1 MTKRLILQGNDA
13 VALGAVKAGLDF
25 FAGYPITPAS
35 EILHKLVEF
44 PGQVKVLQMEDEIAS
59 INACV
64 GAALAGAKA
73 MTATSGPGF
82 SLMQE
87 GIGLGHMV
95 EAPLVVV
102 NVQRVGPSTG
112 MPTFGAQGDILQCR
126 YGSHGDYFPIVLY
139 PNSVSELYT
148 CTMHAMN
155 AAEESLSPVVLLSD
169 GCIGHLYE
177 TAELVDVP
185 LKARKTKPLGSGTR
199 HFTSLTHAG
208 DYPKATV
215 PTAHQDLI
223 AAMAKK
229 TAEVAARYAF
239 YEYLPVKGADTL
251 IVAFGAAS
259 RAAYHFKDRCA
270 IFRPIRIFPMLEE
283 LAEIARGYKHIVVI
297 EMNVGQYRLLV
308 EALLHR
314 PVGFIPLL
322 GGVVRISY
330 VEEILK
336 KCLSENT

>member
-1 MTKRLILQGNDA
+1 MAKRMLLQGNDA

-35 EILHKLVEF
+35 EILHKIVEF
-44 PGQVKVLQMEDEIAS
+44 PRQVKVLQMEDEIAS

-126 YGSHGDYFPIVLY
+126 WGSHGDYSPIALY
-139 PNSVSELYT
+139 PNSVAELYA
-148 CTMHAMN
+148 CTIHAFN
-155 AAEESLSPVVLLSD
+155 AAEESLSPVILLSD

-177 TAELVDVP
+177 TAELADVP
-185 LKARKTKPLGSGTR
+185 LKKRAAQPLGNGTR

-208 DYPKATV
+208 DYPRATS
-215 PTAHQDLI
+215 PEAHQKLI
-223 AAMAKK
+223 ASLEKK
-229 TAEVAARYAF
+229 TAAVAPRYAF
-239 YEYLPVKGADTL
+239 YEYLPRAGADTL
-251 IVAFGAAS
+251 LVGFGGAS
-259 RAAYHFKDRCA
+259 RALYHFKDRCA

-283 LAEIARGYKHIVVI
+283 LAEIARGYRRVVVV
-297 EMNVGQYRLLV
+297 EMNAGQYRLLV

-322 GGVVRISY
+322 GGVMQISY
-330 VEEILK
+330 IEESLK
-336 KCLSENT
+336 RCLS

>member
-13 VALGAVKAGLDF
+13 VALGALKAGLTF

-35 EILHKLVEF
+35 EILHALVER
-44 PGQVKVLQMEDEIAS
+44 PEQVRVLQMEDEIAS

-126 YGSHGDYFPIVLY
+126 WGSHGDYFPIVLY

-148 CTMHAMN
+148 HTIHAFN
-155 AAEESLSPVVLLSD
+155 AAEESMSPVVLLSD

-177 TAELVDVP
+177 TAELADVP
-185 LKARKTKPLGSGTR
+185 LKARKSKPLGGGSR

-208 DYPKATV
+208 SYPKATA
-215 PTAHQDLI
+215 PSAHQELV
-223 AAMAKK
+223 AALARK
-229 TAEVAARYAF
+229 TAETAARYAF
-239 YEYLPVKGADTL
+239 YEYLPCKGADTL

-259 RAAYHFKDRCA
+259 RAAYHFKERCA
-270 IFRPIRIFPMLEE
+270 VFRPIRIFPMLEE
-283 LAEIARGYKHIVVI
+283 LAEIARGYKRVVVI
-297 EMNVGQYRLLV
+297 EMNAGQYKLLV
-308 EALLHR
+308 EALLQR

-322 GGVVRISY
+322 GGVVRMSY
-330 VEEILK
+330 IEEALK
-336 KCLSENT
+336 RCLQENT